1 MFSPFDSDR
10 RAVHPTLR
18 RRVAIR
24 VSVVGHVEWVDF
36 VPLECLPHA
45 GEVAHATGAFTRAAG
60 GGGVA
65 AAVLTGLADEVD
77 FFCALGRDSDGTAA
91 AAQLRERGVSVQA
104 AL

>member
-18 RRVAIR
+18 RRVTIR

-45 GEVAHATGAFTRAAG
+45 GEVAHAIGAFTRAAG

-65 AAVLTGLADEVD
+65 AAVLARLAHAGG
-77 FFCALGRDSDGTAA
+77 FFFAPGRDAHGDAA
-91 AAQLRERGVSVQA
+91 AAPLRARGGGV
-104 AL
+104 